1 MIGRLFSNPS
11 GAARGT
17 LRDDD
22 TLAQISGFHHLTL
35 STNGVQEDYD
45 FYTMTLGRYS
55 DKRTVLFDG
64 VLPVYRLY

>member
-1 MIGRLFSNPS
+1 M
-11 GAARGT
+11 
-17 LRDDD
+17 
-22 TLAQISGFHHLTL
+22 AQIGGFHHLTL

-55 DKRTVLFDG
+55 VKRTVLFVG